1 MAEFVA
7 TILTPAAENRFLPDF
22 VKLQHRIAQSGACLS
37 LAQTLVRLLSP
48 GVPDIYQGSELWE
61 LSMVDPDNRRPVDFA
76 KRQSLLA
83 DALKR
88 SVGDLMKNWQCGS
101 VKQFVIQ
108 KTLEFRRE
116 NAEVFRG
123 GEYLPLE
130 AVGPHAAHVIA
141 FARHSGMTWTI
152 AVAPRFPGKLP
163 KLSWPAIGKGSLAD
177 TELSFP
183 LNAPRHW
190 IDRFTEEILEVPASG
205 RVPMAAILRH
215 FPIALLTALPE

>member
-1 MAEFVA
+1 M
-7 TILTPAAENRFLPDF
+7 
-22 VKLQHRIAQSGACLS
+22 
-37 LAQTLVRLLSP
+37 
-48 GVPDIYQGSELWE
+48 PDIYQGSELWE

-83 DALKR
+83 DAAKR
-88 SVGDLMKNWQCGS
+88 SVADLTKNWQCGS

-116 NAEVFRG
+116 NPEVFRS

-152 AVAPRFPGKLP
+152 AVAPRFPGRLR
-163 KLSWPAIGKGSLAD
+163 KLSWPSLGKGSLSG

-183 LNAPRHW
+183 PNAPRHW
-190 IDRFTEEILEVPASG
+190 LNLFTKETLEVPGSG
-205 RVPMAAILRH
+205 RVPVAAILKR
-215 FPIALLTALPE
+215 FPIALLTALPD